1 MSRSGVFVQV
11 GILVNDFYD
20 TASSPIINTFKSIDN
35 VTGSPPKMSDA
46 FCPCPRLAVSP
57 LANREYDRTPGSLQ
71 GITHCFVGSLR
82 ILAFIK
88 TPVIL
93 QIIHSPFRISAC
105 ILKLIATASRSSG
118 TSQRSRTWINTE
130 FKSFGVYVIC
140 QSLDAGRKILFIN
153 QNVSFIIP
161 AYLPTIIYIEI
172 LISCILHAGR
182 HHQVCNLT
190 NLFFINVTTEA
201 IPTIPPHRRSQSQRI
216 GTVCT
221 GRNDSANYK

>member
-1 MSRSGVFVQV
+1 MLTHFHVSSTLFAKLVLIHCNHFFICQNSKCLLVHFTNIITREQRGSKHTPHREMRAILFHRQHTITHLKHVRVVPMSRSGVFVQV

-118 TSQRSRTWINTE
+118 TSQRSRT
-130 FKSFGVYVIC
+130 
-140 QSLDAGRKILFIN
+140 
-153 QNVSFIIP
+153 
-161 AYLPTIIYIEI
+161 
-172 LISCILHAGR
+172 
-182 HHQVCNLT
+182 
-190 NLFFINVTTEA
+190 
-201 IPTIPPHRRSQSQRI
+201 
-216 GTVCT
+216 
-221 GRNDSANYK
+221 